1 VRSYRLPPHPS
12 QTIDRSQ
19 RITFDFEGR
28 TVEAYPGD
36 TVASALYAS
45 GVRIFSRSFK
55 YHRPRGLLCISG
67 HCSNCLMTVDRV
79 PNVRACTQLVRE
91 GMRVRHQN
99 AWPSLRF
106 DALAILD
113 KLDLLLPVGFY
124 YKSFIR
130 PKFLWRLAE
139 PLLRKT
145 AGIGSVDTGYVADDD
160 YEHLYHYTDVAVVGG
175 GPAGCMAA
183 LEAANAGARVTLID
197 DQPSLG
203 GHLRAEA
210 LGPSRGGIYR
220 GLPGYQIAGK
230 LAQEVAAKSNVRV
243 LSGASAIGMYE
254 GNFLAALQGKTM
266 IKLRAKRVIVA
277 AGAQETPLV
286 FPNNDLP
293 GVLLGTAV
301 RRLVNLYGVSPG
313 GRGLV
318 VTSNDQGLEL
328 ALELRDAGIDVATV
342 VDSRVGDHNG
352 SELAEALAQRGVT
365 ILSPYTV
372 RLAEGRRRVRGAVV
386 GRFEG
391 GRFEGEERRVPCD
404 FICVAAGY
412 QPSAALLTQGDARV
426 KYDALLGEA
435 APSQMPPYIYAAGE
449 VTGIHDLDINLLQGR
464 AAGLEAAASLK
475 NGDAPL
481 LEEVAILHKELEDAE
496 KRYRQSIRVNPFT
509 TVPAPARKKFV
520 CTCEDVTEKDIL
532 DGISEGF
539 EDVQTLKRY
548 STVTMGPCQGKM
560 CLKAYLGIC
569 AEATGK
575 DLDEI
580 GSTTLRPPLEPVPMG
595 ALAGPAHMPM
605 RVAPMHHKH
614 LEMGARM
621 AEVGEWKR
629 PHSYRDVQEEV
640 RAVRERVGIIEVST
654 LGKLDVR
661 GKDAGK
667 LLDRVYTHIF
677 SNLPVGRIRY
687 GMICSD
693 SGIILDDGTV
703 TRLAEDR
710 FYVTTGTGNVDLVEE
725 WFKWWV
731 AGTGICVH
739 VTNLTPGVAAVNVAG
754 PRARETLSKLT
765 DINLSPEKFKYM
777 TSAQGQVAGVPCLLL
792 RIGFVGETGWEV
804 HFPAE
809 YGEHMWDALLDAGKE
824 FGIMP
829 FGVEAQRVLRLEKKH
844 LIPGQDTDV
853 ASNPLEA
860 DQAWAVRF
868 EKKDFIGK
876 MALAAANER
885 GLRNKLVGFVMQDS
899 AVPRDGDPVVLNGR
913 PVGRVTSARMSPT
926 IQKGFG
932 MAWVPIELA
941 EEGSEIAIQ
950 IDGRNTLAKVAL
962 QPIYDPEGIRLR
974 E

>member
-1 VRSYRLPPHPS
+1 M
-12 QTIDRSQ
+12 
-19 RITFDFEGR
+19 
-28 TVEAYPGD
+28 EAHPGD

-55 YHRPRGLLCISG
+55 YHRPRGLLCVSG

-79 PNVRACTQLVRE
+79 PNVRACTLPARE

-99 AWPSLRF
+99 AWPSLSYDF
-106 DALAILD
+106 LSILD
-113 KLDLLLPVGFY
+113 RLDPLLPVGFY

-130 PKFLWRLAE
+130 PKFLWHLAE
-139 PLLRKT
+139 PLLRK
-145 AGIGSVDTGYVADDD
+145 AGGLGSVDTGYVADDD
-160 YEHLYHYTDVAVVGG
+160 YEHLYYYTDVAVVGG

-210 LGPSRGGIYR
+210 RGPSGGRSYR
-220 GLPGYQIAGK
+220 GLPGYEVAGK
-230 LAQEVAAKSNVRV
+230 LAQEVAAKPNIRV
-243 LSGASAIGMYE
+243 LSGASALGLYE
-254 GNFLAALQGKTM
+254 GAFLAVLHGKTM
-266 IKLRAKRVIVA
+266 VKLRARRVVVA
-277 AGAQETPLV
+277 GGAQEVPLV

-293 GVLLGTAV
+293 GVFLGSAV
-301 RRLVNLYGVSPG
+301 RRLVNLYGVRPG
-313 GRGLV
+313 DRGVV

-328 ALELRDAGIDVATV
+328 ALELRDAGINVAAV
-342 VDSRVGDHNG
+342 VDSRPGANNG
-352 SELAEALAQRGVT
+352 SELAEALARKDVT
-365 ILSPYTV
+365 LLSPYTI
-372 RLAEGRRRVRGAVV
+372 RMAQGRRGVKGAII
-386 GRFEG
+386 GKFEG
-391 GRFEGEERRVPCD
+391 GRFQGEQRRIPCD
-404 FICVAAGY
+404 FICVASGY
-412 QPSAALLTQGDARV
+412 QPSTGLLTQGDGRV
-426 KYDALLGEA
+426 RYDAMLGEA
-435 APSQMPPYIYAAGE
+435 VPSQLPEFVRVAGE

-464 AAGLEAAASLK
+464 AAGLDAAASLK
-475 NGDAPL
+475 NGDAAL
-481 LEEVAILHKELEDAE
+481 LEEVAILRKELEEAE
-496 KRYRQSIRVNPFT
+496 KRLREGIRVNPLT
-509 TVPAPARKKFV
+509 TVPAFGRKKFV

-532 DGISEGF
+532 DGIAEGF
-539 EDVQTLKRY
+539 EDIQTLKRY

-575 DLDEI
+575 GLDEL

-595 ALAGPAHMPM
+595 ALAGPGHMPM
-605 RVAPMHHKH
+605 RIAPMHHKH

-629 PHSYRDVQEEV
+629 PHSYGDVQEEV

-677 SNLPVGRIRY
+677 SDLPIGRIRY

-710 FYVTTGTGNVDLVEE
+710 YYVTTGTGNVDLVEE
-725 WFKWWV
+725 WFKWWT
-731 AGTGICVH
+731 AGTGMCVH
-739 VTNLTPGVAAVNVAG
+739 VTNLTPEVAAVNVAG

-765 DINLSPEKFKYM
+765 DIDLSSQKFKYM
-777 TSAQGQVAGVPCLLL
+777 TSAQGQVAGVTCLLL

-809 YGEHMWDALLDAGKE
+809 YGEHMWDALLDAGSE

-876 MALAAANER
+876 MALAAVSER
-885 GLRNKLVGFVMQDS
+885 GLRNKLVGFVMQDG

-913 PVGRVTSARMSPT
+913 PVGRVTSSRMSPT
-926 IQKGFG
+926 IRKGFG

-941 EEGSEIAIQ
+941 EEGSEITIQ
-950 IDGRNTLAKVAL
+950 MDGRNALARVSL
-962 QPIYDPEGIRLR
+962 QPVYDPEGRRLR